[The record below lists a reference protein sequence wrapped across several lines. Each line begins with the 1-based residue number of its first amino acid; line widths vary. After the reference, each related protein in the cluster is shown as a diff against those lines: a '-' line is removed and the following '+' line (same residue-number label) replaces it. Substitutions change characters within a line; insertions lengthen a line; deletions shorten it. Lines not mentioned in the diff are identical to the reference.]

1 VTNTAPSNAV
11 VIAAGASIQ
20 AAVDANPA
28 GTAFLLSAGTYSG
41 QTISPQSGDSFYG
54 QNGQTVL
61 DGGGAQ
67 QAFRGQCVSN
77 VTLSGL
83 TIANYAPAAQGV
95 GTLGTDASSVNW
107 VVQNCTF
114 TGTTVG
120 VPIMLGTGMT
130 VSGCSVYGNQMAGIS
145 GWNVTGGVIQNNNI
159 YANNLSNQSPFTATG
174 SNAGIKIAQCTN
186 VQILNNNIHDNTTAP
201 GVWTDISCSGTVID
215 GNTIANNGG
224 PGVLLEL
231 DYGATVR
238 NNLIQNNNQP
248 ALDGCLGGGVYL
260 QNAANANVYSNTIT
274 GNVGGVWIY
283 QSDRGSGTQGPWVV
297 NNDAI
302 HNNIIQMSAGVSG
315 YSSSVSAAAVNFYGN
330 TQHLSGSAQ
339 LVSSGVATSGTVA
352 VDANATWAL
361 SGANTIANVTNN
373 GTVAI
378 ASGGSLTVS
387 SAVDPSSTGTFQLQG
402 SATLEIAA
410 VLGTN
415 SKIQFLGA
423 APSAKLVIDNLA
435 NFGTHVGTTSYA
447 GPLLEGFAAGNVIDL
462 KGIGFSTVPALTYT
476 ASNGTVQVGH
486 ALLFQQSSLGA
497 GAFHVASDGAGG
509 SLLTHS

>member
-1 VTNTAPSNAV
+1 VTNTAPSTAV

-20 AAVDANPA
+20 AAVNANPA
-28 GTAFLLSAGTYSG
+28 GTAFLLSAGTYNG

-54 QNGQTVL
+54 NGQAVL
-61 DGGGAQ
+61 NGGGVQ
-67 QAFRGQCVSN
+67 QAFQGQGVSN

-83 TIANYAPAAQGV
+83 TITNYAPAAQGI
-95 GTLGTDASSVNW
+95 GTLGTDASAVNW

-120 VPIMLGTGMT
+120 VPLMLGTGMI
-130 VSGCSVYGNQMAGIS
+130 VSGCSIYGNQMSGIG
-145 GWNVTGGVIQNNNI
+145 GWNVTGGVIENNNI
-159 YANNLSNQSPFTATG
+159 YANNQSNQSPFTATG
-174 SNAGIKIAQCTN
+174 NNAGIKIAQCTN
-186 VQILNNNIHDNTTAP
+186 TQILNNNIHGNTTAP
-201 GVWTDISCSGTVID
+201 GIWTDISCSGTMID

-248 ALDGCLGGGVYL
+248 ALDGCQGGGVYL
-260 QNAANANVYSNTIT
+260 QNSANANVYSNTIT

-283 QSDRGSGTQGPWVV
+283 QSDRGSGPQGPWVA

-302 HNNIIQMSAGVSG
+302 HNNVIQMSSGVSG
-315 YSSSVSAAAVNFYGN
+315 YCSSVSASAVNFYGN

-339 LVSSGVATSGTVA
+339 LVSSGMATSGTVA

-361 SGANTIANVTNN
+361 SGANAVANLTNN
-373 GTVAI
+373 GTVAV
-378 ASGGSLTVS
+378 ATGGSLDVS
-387 SAVDPSSTGTFQLQG
+387 SAVDPSSTGIFQLQG
-402 SATLEIAA
+402 TATLEIAA
-410 VLGTN
+410 VLGSN
-415 SKIQFLGA
+415 AKIQFLGS
-423 APSAKLVIDNLA
+423 APSAKLTIDNVA
-435 NFGTHVGTTSYA
+435 NFGTHVGTASYA
-447 GPLLEGFAAGNVIDL
+447 GPLLEGFAAGDVIDL
-462 KGIGFSTVPALTYT
+462 KGIAFSTPPALTYT
-476 ASNGTVQVGH
+476 ASNGTLQVGH
-486 ALLFQQSSLGA
+486 ALMFQQSSLGA